1 MYVLMV
7 HHSLTDNKKPQRCD
21 NNLEHDPQPNLVSDL
36 IMNINLNPF
45 NTTRVA
51 SAAAVMTFMALSLFA
66 KPEATEYKSGYD
78 HAQPSD
84 YGVQTLQVNGE
95 TGIAVIKLDG
105 FRVQVSFDF
114 ESYKDSYGVPGSDFT
129 AVEITNL
136 AVDQITDANGNPY
149 NDFTDYNDHCNINL
163 LLSTFIEKNNL
174 VEV

>member
-1 MYVLMV
+1 MNV
-7 HHSLTDNKKPQRCD
+7 KP
-21 NNLEHDPQPNLVSDL
+21 
-36 IMNINLNPF
+36 NPF
-45 NTTRVA
+45 NSAKVFLA
-51 SAAAVMTFMALSLFA
+51 SSALTLAALVLIA

-84 YGVQTLQVNGE
+84 YGVQTLKIDGE
-95 TGIAVIKLDG
+95 TGVAVVKLDG

-136 AVDQITDANGNPY
+136 AVDKITDANGNPY
-149 NDFTDYNDHCNINL
+149 NDFTDYNDHRNINL